1 MDSMFSLFV
10 GIHHKLHQLLTIPQ
24 RNFLIM
30 SKPFFNAAL
39 NLDWTRWVKNLTF
52 EVDFL
57 VDKQRNTLAK
67 DVSNVTNKR
76 TKDWLWKRKYL
87 LVFPSVSIFRLSVG
101 KDIFLYL
108 NSLSM
113 KLNVWFELKQ
123 GFCKD
128 RF

>member
-1 MDSMFSLFV
+1 
-10 GIHHKLHQLLTIPQ
+10 
-24 RNFLIM
+24 M

-76 TKDWLWKRKYL
+76 TKD
-87 LVFPSVSIFRLSVG
+87 
-101 KDIFLYL
+101 
-108 NSLSM
+108 
-113 KLNVWFELKQ
+113 
-123 GFCKD
+123 
-128 RF
+128 